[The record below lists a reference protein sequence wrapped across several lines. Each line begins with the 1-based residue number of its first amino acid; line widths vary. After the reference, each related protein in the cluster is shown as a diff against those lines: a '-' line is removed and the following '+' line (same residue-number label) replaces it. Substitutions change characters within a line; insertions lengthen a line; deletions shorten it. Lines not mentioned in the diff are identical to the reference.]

1 MNCLDQLD
9 PRLADILEKDYVK
22 VPDMT
27 AEYNFTVEVVDL
39 LEHAAGYDLPVD
51 VDELVFG
58 GNMKNGFFIEA
69 GAGGGD
75 FFC

>member
-1 MNCLDQLD
+1 
-9 PRLADILEKDYVK
+9 
-22 VPDMT
+22 MT